1 MCTYDTYIYLD
12 DPSGSW
18 VIISKPFLQSQHQ
31 AERMLTMLEA
41 GRAGPSVKVTL
52 FVQSKQS
59 FREKKP
65 WGWKK
70 AFPGLKQNLFP
81 YLLSFCFFSHCLFFP
96 FFFGGFKPEN
106 NSFIL
111 LGEEFLEMTGIWF
124 GKPFWNHPF
133 YIHNDLTLPKM
144 KSGKF
149 NISSLLADWLL

>member
-70 AFPGLKQNLFP
+70 PFQGWNKTFSPI
-81 YLLSFCFFSHCLFFP
+81 FCPFVFFP
-96 FFFGGFKPEN
+96 TAYFFRFFWGIQAWKQQ
-106 NSFIL
+106 L
-111 LGEEFLEMTGIWF
+111 HLEMTGIWF